1 MILQEAFG
9 EDDDDA
15 WWRRWWWWWWWW
27 WWVVVNNDDDCH
39 FDEAHVA
46 LSFCLRLIHGL
57 RSDDETAPRVTRIL
71 SQVPLFLS
79 IPNRE
84 RRLFGLFILFRLFL
98 IFAYFCRLP
107 LDTTLR
113 CRLCRV
119 YGEPWQWS
127 SGGAFEGHC
136 LIGPPRRTGLVYKA
150 NISPQCVKRIWK

>member
-9 EDDDDA
+9 EDDDDDDEDDDDDDGDGGGDDNGKL
-15 WWRRWWWWWWWW
+15 
-27 WWVVVNNDDDCH
+27 NNDDDCH

-119 YGEPWQWS
+119 YGEPWQ
-127 SGGAFEGHC
+127 
-136 LIGPPRRTGLVYKA
+136 
-150 NISPQCVKRIWK
+150 